1 MWQTIKPL
9 ILWNYGR
16 TTRQYEIICALCIAF
31 IFLTPPS
38 WFPGKERTV
47 SPVDNQVVTKLIISP
62 EIFSSAASD
71 NAKLEIVRQL
81 SGNQNVQNFESR
93 EQRDQNGKLIAYEII
108 VR

>member
-38 WFPGKERTV
+38 WFPGKERSV
-47 SPVDNQVVTKLIISP
+47 AAGENQVVTRLIVSA
-62 EIFSSAASD
+62 ETFSSAVSD
-71 NAKLEIVRQL
+71 SARLDLIRQL

-93 EQRDQNGKLIAYEII
+93 EKLDQNGKLIGYEII